1 MWPEEERDSVT
12 TATDNTV
19 DALVTRQDARRQA
32 VELYQRT
39 SLTSGAIAA
48 QVGVSRKTVY
58 RWLRDAGVALGR
70 NGNSHVDA
78 QPQADLSMFGDQIAE
93 LRRDV
98 TVIMEQLDRLEG
110 LVATLVG
117 GDILA
122 AADDLVVAP
131 LLQYPSTESR

>member
-1 MWPEEERDSVT
+1 MWPEEERVSVT

-19 DALVTRQDARRQA
+19 DALVTRHEAKRQA

-70 NGNSHVDA
+70 NANSHA
-78 QPQADLSMFGDQIAE
+78 ETRPQADFSPLGDQIAE
-93 LRRDV
+93 LRQDV

-117 GDILA
+117 RDIMA
-122 AADDLVVAP
+122 AAADLVVAP
-131 LLQYPSTESR
+131 VLQYPSTESR